1 MKDDMADRRDHS
13 RAALLRPFRRRT
25 TAIVL
30 HRTIGIDADK
40 DGDADADDVFQFFT
54 RDPEGVATVAVGG
67 SYASK
72 GALIKSWRAAGIPAV
87 YQGRG
92 FCPYHVLVDA
102 RGGVTLALDLAVVG
116 AHAGAWNDRSVAV
129 AVISDPRTQQ
139 PTPAMVAAVV
149 KVVALLLTHWP
160 TADIVDHD
168 HVNASIGAPHKGCI
182 GELFPIASVVAA
194 ARAMAART

>member
-1 MKDDMADRRDHS
+1 MGDRRDHS
-13 RAALLRPFRRRT
+13 RAAMGRPLRRRT

-72 GALIKSWRAAGIPAV
+72 TALIKSWRTSGIPAA
-87 YQGRG
+87 YQGKG
-92 FCPYHVLVDA
+92 FCPYHVLVDT
-102 RGGVTLALDLAVVG
+102 RGVVTLALDLAVVG
-116 AHAGAWNDRSVAV
+116 AHAGPWNDRSVAV
-129 AVISDPRTQQ
+129 AVIADPRTQQ
-139 PTPAMVAAVV
+139 PPPAMVAAVV
-149 KVVALLLTHWP
+149 KVVARLLTLWP
-160 TADIVDHD
+160 GVDVVDHD

-182 GELFPIASVVAA
+182 GELFPLAAVVAD